1 MHHPVGEPDL
11 VDEVGCTVDGFFLR
25 IIDIIKCMKYV
36 FDYPVVAIKGE
47 GPLEH
52 NSSTPHHPSF

>member
-11 VDEVGCTVDGFFLR
+11 VDEVGCTVDESFLR

-36 FDYPVVAIKGE
+36 FDYPVVLRGE
-47 GPLEH
+47 RSAGP
-52 NSSTPHHPSF
+52 